1 MARRLVG
8 VRVRVKTVE
17 IEATTLFKVVSSRIT
32 PRDITPRFS
41 DLRRCWR
48 RLNQTRLSLLS

>member
-17 IEATTLFKVVSSRIT
+17 IEATTLFEVVSSRIT
-32 PRDITPRFS
+32 PRDITPRDITPRFS
-41 DLRRCWR
+41 DSRRC
-48 RLNQTRLSLLS
+48 